1 MTRIGV
7 VTEQPPET
15 RVAATPATVKQLIS
29 LGYEVIVEAGAGAAS
44 AFPDEAYVDAGA
56 TIVGTAEALAAG
68 VVLKVNA
75 PTGAEIAGLQPGATV
90 VGLLAPAFKPELLE
104 ALAGRGVTAL
114 AMDAVP
120 RISRAQSMD
129 VLSSMANIAG
139 YRAVVEAAHEFGRFF
154 TGQVTA
160 AGKVPPAKVLVA
172 GAGVAGLAAI
182 GAASSLG
189 AIVRAT
195 DPRPEVADQVKS
207 IGGEYLKV
215 EVEVEQSTDGYAK
228 ATSEAYDRRAAE
240 IYSEQAADVD
250 IVITTALIP
259 GRAAPR
265 LITAADVASMKSG
278 SVIVDMAAGMGGNVE
293 GSVAGERI
301 VTPNGVVI
309 LGYTDLASRLPT
321 QASQLYG
328 TNVVNLMKLITPGKD
343 GEPSLD
349 FDDIVQRSVTV
360 AKDGAVTWPPPPVQV
375 SAAPAAASPK
385 PDASAEASATQKQPM
400 SAGRKVA
407 LIAVGVAA
415 LFLVNA
421 VAPPPLPQH
430 FTVLVLAI
438 VVGFYV
444 IGKVAHAL
452 HTPLMSVTNA
462 ISGII
467 VVGAMVQITS
477 DQPVVQILAAVAVLL
492 ASINIFGGF
501 AVTRRMLAMFAKG
514 AAPAA
519 APTAPSAAPTAPAA
533 ARAAAKAETGAD
545 RA

>member
-1 MTRIGV
+1 MSTLGV
-7 VTEQPPET
+7 VRERPGET
-15 RVAATPATVKQLIS
+15 RVAASPVTVSKIIA
-29 LGYEVIVEAGAGAAS
+29 LGYDVVVETGAGAAS
-44 AFPDEAYVDAGA
+44 SFPDAEYARAGARVVDRSAAWAADIVLKVDAPSDDEVALLHTGA
-56 TIVGTAEALAAG
+56 TI
-68 VVLKVNA
+68 
-75 PTGAEIAGLQPGATV
+75 I
-90 VGLLAPAFKPELLE
+90 GLLAPAFRPDLLQR
-104 ALAGRGVTAL
+104 LAVQGVTAL

-207 IGGEYLKV
+207 IGGEYL
-215 EVEVEQSTDGYAK
+215 EVVVPEEHKEVSSDGYAK
-228 ATSEAYDRRAAE
+228 ATSDAYNRRAAE

-250 IVITTALIP
+250 IIITTALIP

-265 LITAADVASMKSG
+265 LITAADVAAMKPG
-278 SVIVDMAAGMGGNVE
+278 SVIVDMAASHGGNVE
-293 GSVAGERI
+293 GSVAGERV
-301 VTPNGVVI
+301 VTEGGVVI
-309 LGYTDLASRLPT
+309 LGYTDLAGRLPQ

-328 TNVVNLMKLITPGKD
+328 TNLLNLLKLVTPGKD
-343 GEPSLD
+343 GALTI
-349 FDDIVQRSVTV
+349 DDDDVVQRAVTV
-360 AKDGAVTWPPPPVQV
+360 VRAGEITWPPPPVQV
-375 SAAPAAASPK
+375 SAAPAPAAAAVEPPAPKRTMSP
-385 PDASAEASATQKQPM
+385 ATK
-400 SAGRKVA
+400 SG
-407 LIAVGVAA
+407 LIAAGIAV
-415 LFLVNA
+415 LFLVCA
-421 VAPPPLPQH
+421 FAPAPLPQH
-430 FTVLVLAI
+430 FLVLTLSV

-467 VVGAMVQITS
+467 VVGAMVQITA
-477 DQPVVQILAAVAVLL
+477 DDLVVQVLAAIAVLL
-492 ASINIFGGF
+492 ASINVFGGF
-501 AVTRRMLAMFAKG
+501 AVTRRMLAMFQKG
-514 AAPAA
+514 AD
-519 APTAPSAAPTAPAA
+519 
-533 ARAAAKAETGAD
+533 K
-545 RA
+545 

>member
-7 VTEQPPET
+7 VTEQGSET
-15 RVAATPATVKQLIS
+15 RVAATPATAKQLIG
-29 LGYEVIVEAGAGAAS
+29 LGYEVVVEAGAGERS
-44 AFPDEAYVDAGA
+44 SFPDDAYVAVGAGLV
-56 TIVGTAEALAAG
+56 TREAAFASD
-68 VVLKVNA
+68 VVLKVNQ
-75 PTGAEIAGLQPGATV
+75 PTPDEIAALSPGRTLI
-90 VGLLAPAFKPELLE
+90 GLLSPALRPDLLA
-104 ALAGRGVTAL
+104 ALSAQGVTAL
-114 AMDAVP
+114 ALDAVP

-240 IYSEQAADVD
+240 IYSEQAHDVD
-250 IVITTALIP
+250 IIITTALIP
-259 GRAAPR
+259 GRPAPR
-265 LITAADVASMKSG
+265 LITAADVASMKPG

-293 GSVAGERI
+293 GSVAGERT
-301 VTPNGVVI
+301 VTPNGVII
-309 LGYTDLASRLPT
+309 LGYTDLASRLPA

-328 TNVVNLMKLITPGKD
+328 TNLLNLVKLLTPGKD
-343 GEPSLD
+343 GRLVID
-349 FDDIVQRSVTV
+349 FDDVVQRAVTV
-360 AKDGAVTWPPPPVQV
+360 VRDGETTWPPPPVQV
-375 SAAPAAASPK
+375 SAAPPAAGAASAADAAASAAGPK
-385 PDASAEASATQKQPM
+385 PKRTLSKG
-400 SAGRKVA
+400 GRAA
-407 LIAVGVAA
+407 LIGAGIAV

-421 VAPPPLPQH
+421 IAPAPLPQH
-430 FTVLVLAI
+430 FTVLALSI

-467 VVGAMVQITS
+467 IVGAILQVTS
-477 DQPVVQILAAVAVLL
+477 EVPVVQVLSAIAILI

-501 AVTRRMLAMFAKG
+501 AVTRRMLGMFAKG
-514 AAPAA
+514 
-519 APTAPSAAPTAPAA
+519 
-533 ARAAAKAETGAD
+533 D
-545 RA
+545 RTTT